1 MEGTKMVTGS
11 NLREKVEG
19 MTVFSFRGKK
29 YNTMLMCEGKGAG
42 QEGKDENTARGK
54 KLLLD

>member
-1 MEGTKMVTGS
+1 MVTDS
-11 NLREKVEG
+11 NLKEKMEG

-42 QEGKDENTARGK
+42 QEGKDKNTARGK
-54 KLLLD
+54 KLLLG